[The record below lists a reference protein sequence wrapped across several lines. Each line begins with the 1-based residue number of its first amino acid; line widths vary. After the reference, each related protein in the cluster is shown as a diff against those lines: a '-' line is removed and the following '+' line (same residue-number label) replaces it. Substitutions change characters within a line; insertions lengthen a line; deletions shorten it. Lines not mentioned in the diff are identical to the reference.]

1 MAVNDQ
7 IYPILATKELVV
19 FPNSSV
25 PLSVSSE
32 KNVNAIAQAIDHESY
47 IVVVPVKDG
56 KHPKDS
62 DAGDLESVGTICK
75 IEQVRGNK
83 SEGYQIIVSGLERCQ
98 IETLVTE
105 NNSFHECRTEEITA
119 DHDIEGL
126 ALEEL
131 MNSAKALAI
140 DILKLSRGTGIRRLS
155 DLVQGIEEPE
165 LFINLSA
172 AHLELT
178 LEEKLGC
185 LKESSVKKRLL
196 SILGLLNE
204 KLQTLQVQAEIN
216 KKLSVQMDKKQKEV
230 ILREQ
235 LSAIREELGDMDP
248 TGEESNYYTRIESSS
263 MPEKVKALATDEAK
277 RLESTPS
284 VSPEYAG
291 IRNYLDLLLTMPWK
305 SDAPNNIDIKEA
317 RRILDAEHH
326 GLTKVKDRII
336 QHLAIMQLQACEKGS
351 VLLLLGPPGVGKT
364 SLGKSIAKAMGRKFV
379 KASLGGVRDEAD
391 IRGHRRTYVGAMPGR
406 IIKGIKRAQ
415 SMAPVFLLDEVDKL
429 AKGWTG
435 DPAGALLEVLDP
447 EQNNQF
453 EDHFLDMPYDLSKV
467 VFIATANSMDGIP
480 PALRD
485 RMEIIQLHGYTSA
498 EKMKIAKDHLW
509 LRELK
514 KHGLS
519 EDLVSL
525 SDKAFMRLITRY
537 TRESGV
543 RELGRKLG
551 SICLYAGEQ
560 IVMQG
565 RNKNTLKLDVD
576 DLQAILGKEPFF
588 LDVAETDLPPG
599 IVTGLAWTPMGGD
612 ILFIECK
619 SMAGK
624 GKLTMTG
631 QMGDVMKESLQI
643 ANSHI
648 RSKLSQLN
656 PDFDY
661 EKTDIHVHIPA
672 GAIPKDGPSAGITM
686 LCALASLV
694 SGRPVNPHVAMSGE
708 LTLRGAV
715 LPVGGIKEK
724 LIAAHMAGIKTV
736 MLSRKNDKD
745 LDELPSE
752 VKKGLEIVLVDTVE
766 DVLGYALD
774 IDVKSELSRPAA
786 GSSSFESHPLHLDPI
801 PR

>member
-1 MAVNDQ
+1 MAAKDHVF
-7 IYPILATKELVV
+7 PILATKELVV

-25 PLSVSSE
+25 PLSVSSG
-32 KNVNAIAQAIDHESY
+32 KNVAAIACALDQDSQ

-56 KHPKDS
+56 KHPKDAAAS
-62 DAGDLESVGTICK
+62 DLESVGTICK
-75 IEQVRGNK
+75 IEQARGNED
-83 SEGYQIIVSGLERCQ
+83 EGYQIIVSGLERCKV
-98 IETLVTE
+98 ETLSEQDAIFFECQTE
-105 NNSFHECRTEEITA
+105 QIKA
-119 DHDIEGL
+119 DIDIEGL

-172 AHLELT
+172 AHLELS
-178 LEEKLGC
+178 LDEKIAC
-185 LKESSVKKRLL
+185 LKETSVKKRLL

-216 KKLSVQMDKKQKEV
+216 KKLSQQMDKKQKEV

-235 LSAIREELGDMDP
+235 LSAIREELGDMEP
-248 TGEESNYYTRIESSS
+248 SGEDGNYFSRIESSN

-284 VSPEYAG
+284 VSPEYSG
-291 IRNYLDLLLTMPWK
+291 IRNYLDLLLSMPWK
-305 SDAPNNIDIKEA
+305 SDAPTKIDIDEA

-326 GLTKVKDRII
+326 GLDKVKDRII
-336 QHLAIMQLQACEKGS
+336 QHLAVMQLQGADKGS

-406 IIKGIKRAQ
+406 IIKGIKRAE

-447 EQNNQF
+447 EQNSQF

-485 RMEIIQLHGYTSA
+485 RMEIIQLSGYTSS
-498 EKMKIAKDHLW
+498 EKLKIAKDHLW
-509 LRELK
+509 SRELK

-525 SDKAFMRLITRY
+525 SDNAFMRLITRY

-551 SICLYAGEQ
+551 SICLHAGEK
-560 IVMQG
+560 IVRQG
-565 RNKNTLKLDVD
+565 QSKHCLQLNAD
-576 DLQAILGKEPFF
+576 DLQGILGKEPFF
-588 LDVAETDLPPG
+588 LDVAETILPPG
-599 IVTGLAWTPMGGD
+599 VVTGLAWTPMGGD

-619 SMAGK
+619 AMKGK

-643 ANSHI
+643 ASSHI
-648 RSKLSQLN
+648 RSHLSALN

-661 EKTDIHVHIPA
+661 DKTDIHVHIPA

-686 LCALASLV
+686 LSALASLV
-694 SGRPVNPHVAMSGE
+694 AQRPINPELAMSGE

-724 LIAAHMAGIKTV
+724 LIAAHMAGIKSV
-736 MLSRKNDKD
+736 ILSRKNDKD
-745 LDELPSE
+745 LEDLPLE
-752 VKKGLEIVLVDTVE
+752 VREALDIVLVDTVE
-766 DVLGYALD
+766 EVLSHVLD
-774 IDVKSELSRPAA
+774 IDVNSESKPFAV
-786 GSSSFESHPLHLDPI
+786 GSASIESHPLHL
-801 PR
+801 RKKL